1 MYEDGLCC
9 KRITPAE
16 VLLCLTCRQ
25 TFQQTP
31 AVNMA
36 PMAPYIA
43 EELGLV
49 LEVAPEDV
57 ADVQSAYEA
66 QGLSAAA
73 IGSTSADKGISIS
86 VGGEAS
92 IQGGTA
98 ATWVSLLMA
107 VRPLWWREHQEH
119 PT

>member
-1 MYEDGLCC
+1 MGASSRYGAYSAL
-9 KRITPAE
+9 
-16 VLLCLTCRQ
+16 
-25 TFQQTP
+25 
-31 AVNMA
+31 
-36 PMAPYIA
+36 YA

-92 IQGGTA
+92 IQGA
-98 ATWVSLLMA
+98 AARLVSLLMA
-107 VRPLWWREHQEH
+107 VWLWC
-119 PT
+119 

>member
-1 MYEDGLCC
+1 MSDMQADIPVGASSQYGAYGAL
-9 KRITPAE
+9 
-16 VLLCLTCRQ
+16 
-25 TFQQTP
+25 
-31 AVNMA
+31 
-36 PMAPYIA
+36 YA

-66 QGLSAAA
+66 QGLSTAA

-92 IQGGTA
+92 IQGA
-98 ATWVSLLMA
+98 AASLASLLMA
-107 VRPLWWREHQEH
+107 VWL
-119 PT
+119 

>member
-1 MYEDGLCC
+1 MSASSQYG
-9 KRITPAE
+9 
-16 VLLCLTCRQ
+16 
-25 TFQQTP
+25 
-31 AVNMA
+31 
-36 PMAPYIA
+36 PYGALYA

-73 IGSTSADKGISIS
+73 IGSTSADKGISLS

-92 IQGGTA
+92 IQGA
-98 ATWVSLLMA
+98 PASFLSLLMA
-107 VRPLWWREHQEH
+107 VQP
-119 PT
+119 